1 MPLEQEWAAEALFR
15 LADWTNCTGE
25 AYFCGLVR
33 GLADVLSV
41 RWVYLSRLHPLQ
53 PGHVQVVAGW
63 ADGGPAAN
71 IEYDLAH
78 TPCAEVLAGTSCFFP
93 TGVAGL
99 FPEDQMLSDLGVDSY
114 AGSPLRAADGQAQ
127 GLIVIMHDRPI
138 DASRCHPCTILGL
151 VAGRAAAELERSR
164 VEAQL
169 REREEQIRFLSEST
183 PALLWRAT
191 PDGRLDYLSP
201 RAAEY
206 CGTTIDALLG
216 HGYVSHMHPDDVAR
230 KLRLWNLARNT
241 GQPFEA
247 EYRLRGVDGT
257 YRWQLTRALPER
269 DETGA
274 ITRWYGSVVDVDDR
288 KRAEEALREADRRKD
303 EFLAMLAH
311 ELRNPLAPIRHS
323 LAVQARSGDE
333 VTVSREMR
341 ETMERQVKHLVRLVD
356 DLLDVSRLTTGQ
368 ITLRRQPVDVRDIV
382 GDAIE
387 TCREMIE
394 AKGHRVT
401 TDLPADALMVD
412 GDRIRLVQ
420 VVTNILNN
428 AAKFTAAGGDV
439 DDRGR
444 LSRRSD
450 RHPRARHWHWDF
462 RRSPAAHLRSLL
474 SERPVAR
481 PRTRRSRRR
490 THAGPPAGRPAW
502 GDADGRERWRWRRQ
516 RVSHRAPAGDRSAGH
531 GPRRSSGHCVK
542 PRSAHTAARAGRGRL
557 R

>member
-41 RWVYLSRLHPLQ
+41 RWVYLSRLHPLK

-78 TPCAEVLAGTSCFFP
+78 TPCAEVLTGTTCFFP

-99 FPEDQMLSDLGVDSY
+99 FPEDQMLSDLGVESY
-114 AGSPLRAADGQAQ
+114 AGAPLRAADGQAQ
-127 GLIVIMHDRPI
+127 GLLVIMHDRPI
-138 DASRCHPCTILGL
+138 DASRHHPCTILGL
-151 VAGRAAAELERSR
+151 IAGRAAAELERSR

-216 HGYVSHMHPDDVAR
+216 HGYVGHMHPDDVAR
-230 KLRLWNLARNT
+230 KLRLWNLARTT

-269 DETGA
+269 DVTGA

-323 LAVQARSGDE
+323 LAVQARSGDD

-341 ETMERQVKHLVRLVD
+341 RDHGTAGRASRQAGGRPAGRVAID
-356 DLLDVSRLTTGQ
+356 DGSDHASPAARRCRGISSATPSRPSRDD
-368 ITLRRQPVDVRDIV
+368 RREGP
-382 GDAIE
+382 
-387 TCREMIE
+387 
-394 AKGHRVT
+394 
-401 TDLPADALMVD
+401 PASPRIASRALMVD
-412 GDRIRLVQ
+412 GDRDPARPGRHQHPEQRREVHR
-420 VVTNILNN
+420 
-428 AAKFTAAGGDV
+428 ADGGRRR
-439 DDRGR
+439 DRGR
-444 LSRRSD
+444 RRDGVD
-450 RHPRARHWHWDF
+450 RHPRARH
-462 RRSPAAHLRSLL
+462 RRRHLRKIACRTSSICSFRATSRPTAPTAVSASDSRWPAGWSTCTAGTLTATSAGAGCG
-474 SERPVAR
+474 SEFRIALPRATAQSATARMLFRPVRR
-481 PRTRRSRRR
+481 PRTAQRR
-490 THAGPPAGRPAW
+490 
-502 GDADGRERWRWRRQ
+502 
-516 RVSHRAPAGDRSAGH
+516 
-531 GPRRSSGHCVK
+531 
-542 PRSAHTAARAGRGRL
+542 
-557 R
+557 